1 MHGTGM
7 FSLNAS
13 VLRISVLNDRVSII
27 QELASACTSDPGNP
41 EFWNEVR
48 RMGKALSLIGQS
60 EAKKHGGLSDISD
73 DLAEKV
79 MNSYYFCV
87 LCVLIVICPQFME

>member
-1 MHGTGM
+1 
-7 FSLNAS
+7 
-13 VLRISVLNDRVSII
+13 
-27 QELASACTSDPGNP
+27 
-41 EFWNEVR
+41 
-48 RMGKALSLIGQS
+48 MGKALSLIGQS